1 MAGLNWEGGCSL
13 SEHPSVGLRAPRSP
27 QLLAA
32 RPGAPEDLTEAPGDL
47 ASPWDSADP
56 SGQAG
61 LWGAAPH
68 PPHEAPWRRDCRRFP
83 PGFVEERG
91 DPDLFLKNIIL
102 ILFAQGPQIF
112 SLFLFNIFFSIS

>member
-13 SEHPSVGLRAPRSP
+13 SEHPSVGLRAPGSP

-32 RPGAPEDLTEAPGDL
+32 RPGGPRGPHGG
-47 ASPWDSADP
+47 PWGPRKPLDSSDP
-56 SGQAG
+56 PGQAG

-112 SLFLFNIFFSIS
+112 SLFLFNIFFSLS